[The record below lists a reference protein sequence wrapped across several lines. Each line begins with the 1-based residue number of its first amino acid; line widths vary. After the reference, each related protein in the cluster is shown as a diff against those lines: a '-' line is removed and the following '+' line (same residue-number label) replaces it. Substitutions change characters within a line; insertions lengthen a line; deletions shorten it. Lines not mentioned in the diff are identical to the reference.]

1 MALFL
6 AIVLTVIA
14 SSSSNIGKAFQKEAS
29 RHLPPLNV
37 ADAKVPYRA
46 LSLSLSLCR
55 FAASRRHSRP
65 FVP

>member
-6 AIVLTVIA
+6 AIFLTVVA

-37 ADAKVPYRA
+37 ADAKVQCT
-46 LSLSLSLCR
+46 LGR
-55 FAASRRHSRP
+55 FAASP
-65 FVP
+65 TVDITD